1 MNNFV
6 LNNTSV
12 YLGGQCQWDI
22 VINKNKDHLEIGGFQ
37 LAPISGNVP
46 YNRKGEIRNLN
57 NTHSDTLKIFCNNLK
72 ESFWCTDFCADTFIN
87 SSNNVV
93 DSNDLELDTS
103 LFAGLKRVSDYS
115 IYKKQFCFFQPV
127 WLENIPE
134 GSYLRFNFTVHPAGY
149 PNNVLG
155 SNWIDFKI
163 LDDNLFDPFHNQF
176 VNYFNNWVEY
186 VKVTNPIYRYDTYE
200 KDNDDT
206 SIIDEVDEFIQ
217 NPTKKDPE
225 KISVPYYK
233 YYQKTPNGQSYT
245 YEEPLESISSVDEE
259 SIVEVSKIP
268 EHPTSNN
275 NIFPEYI
282 KIKNYNY
289 YVKTIVGNSGN
300 DRSMYID
307 LQKEETRLSGVST
320 LTGQIIN
327 GVNCDYVV
335 SNLLMNERP
344 NVETDYILSTLFK
357 SHNLINSQL
366 FNFNFCFNIDDILS
380 GFIIKQ
386 LYGSKI
392 YISCDVY
399 LVNESGKTE
408 KLENRTLFTNYNYV
422 KKSVYNP
429 FIFIDDIV
437 LDEYD
442 NIIET
447 NYKCVPVIEQKDNV
461 LDYLKDYEVGSVKDI
476 NKLNQNI
483 CHWNYTDIKDK
494 NFNLYN
500 GYQYIY
506 YNYDI
511 NNIPCD
517 IEVKETD
524 EYTYY
529 QKVLLGN
536 TFTYKTE
543 EYNPSHEYSLE
554 TSLPST
560 PNSSSPPY
568 IKIKKVIKFATYQY
582 TPIEIL
588 YSNEVSTYS
597 YPNIYMGNGELS
609 WIYPKQIIY
618 INSHRE
624 DGVDVTANTIYQE
637 LMQKLNNKGEIGLI
651 YKNHL
656 SIDIMNEIWGTHVNV
671 NDLYTDQKIDKICCV
686 YIRINDT
693 DWGTLK
699 NSLLLQAYKPIQ
711 INSSLTLCIDSGVGV
726 ILTNDPNCLLLD
738 NLIDICD
745 HPNWGSSTPSQT
757 LIDQLSDVTITLKG
771 IKESILQGNEG
782 YFYQFGK
789 EICIGYNDLNEKT
802 YYKSD
807 TLNTYLYRIGGK
819 ISPAF
824 LQDSEHNINGY
835 YGYDNRNKSIIIVS
849 DQDANNS
856 FEISK
861 NGSGWRMLLDTEL
874 EFTVTKDTY
883 NNDLSLNDLI
893 KSYLS
898 TLYKITNKFVID
910 EIFSKYFVSFDYEYD
925 YKIIEGKTQVTT
937 IYKVKLILR

>member
-57 NTHSDTLKIFCNNLK
+57 NTHSDTLKRFCSNLK

-134 GSYLRFNFTVHPAGY
+134 GSYLRFNFTAHPAGY

-155 SNWIDFKI
+155 SNWIDLKI
-163 LDDNLFDPFHNQF
+163 LDENLFDPFHNQF

-186 VKVTNPIYRYDTYE
+186 VKITD
-200 KDNDDT
+200 
-206 SIIDEVDEFIQ
+206 
-217 NPTKKDPE
+217 
-225 KISVPYYK
+225 
-233 YYQKTPNGQSYT
+233 
-245 YEEPLESISSVDEE
+245 
-259 SIVEVSKIP
+259 
-268 EHPTSNN
+268 
-275 NIFPEYI
+275 
-282 KIKNYNY
+282 
-289 YVKTIVGNSGN
+289 GN

-307 LQKEETRLSGVST
+307 LRKEEARLSGVST
-320 LTGQIIN
+320 LTGQVIN

-442 NIIET
+442 NIVET
-447 NYKCVPVIEQKDNV
+447 NYECVPDSEQKDNV
-461 LDYLKDYEVGSVKDI
+461 LDYLRDYEVESVKDI

-506 YNYDI
+506 CNYNI
-511 NNIPCD
+511 NQIYNSS
-517 IEVKETD
+517 ED
-524 EYTYY
+524 EFRGKYTYY
-529 QKVLLGN
+529 KKVEIEDEHEE
-536 TFTYKTE
+536 TDWKYQPE
-543 EYNPSHEYSLE
+543 EYNSTFNYVEYPDE
-554 TSLPST
+554 P
-560 PNSSSPPY
+560 PASSGSPDH
-568 IKIKKVIKFATYQY
+568 IKVPILVKFVTYKY
-582 TPIEIL
+582 TPIEIP
-588 YSNEVSTYS
+588 YSNEISTYS
-597 YPNIYMGNGELS
+597 YPDVYMGHGELS
-609 WIYPKQIIY
+609 WIYPRQTIY
-618 INSHRE
+618 MNSQGELLPRE
-624 DGVDVTANTIYQE
+624 IYQE
-637 LMQKLNNKGEIGLI
+637 LMQKLGKKGNIGLF
-651 YKNHL
+651 YQNHL
-656 SIDIMNEIWGTHVNV
+656 SVDIMNEFWGTNI
-671 NDLYTDQKIDKICCV
+671 QKEYSTEGIDKICCV
-686 YIRINDT
+686 FVNTNEWSDF
-693 DWGTLK
+693 
-699 NSLLLQAYKPIQ
+699 NSDLDDSYNPI
-711 INSSLTLCIDSGVGV
+711 IPNTNYNLTIIIDSGLGV

-745 HPNWGSSTPSQT
+745 NPTNASLTSTV
-757 LIDQLSDVTITLKG
+757 LLDQLSDVTTTLKG

-807 TLNTYLYRIGGK
+807 TLNTYLYRTGGK
-819 ISPAF
+819 VSPAF
-824 LQDSEHNINGY
+824 LQDSDHNLNGY
-835 YGYDNRNKSIIIVS
+835 YGYDNRNKSIISVS
-849 DQDANNS
+849 DQDSKNS
-856 FEISK
+856 FELTK
-861 NGSGWRMLLDTEL
+861 NGSGWRILLDTEL

-883 NNDLSLNDLI
+883 NNDISLNDLI

-898 TLYKITNKFVID
+898 SLYNITNKYVID

>member
-57 NTHSDTLKIFCNNLK
+57 NTHSDTLKRFCSNLK

-134 GSYLRFNFTVHPAGY
+134 GSYLRFNFTAHPAGY

-155 SNWIDFKI
+155 SNWIDLKI
-163 LDDNLFDPFHNQF
+163 LDENLFDSFHNQF
-176 VNYFNNWVEY
+176 VNYFNNWIEY
-186 VKVTNPIYRYDTYE
+186 V
-200 KDNDDT
+200 
-206 SIIDEVDEFIQ
+206 
-217 NPTKKDPE
+217 
-225 KISVPYYK
+225 
-233 YYQKTPNGQSYT
+233 
-245 YEEPLESISSVDEE
+245 
-259 SIVEVSKIP
+259 
-268 EHPTSNN
+268 
-275 NIFPEYI
+275 NI
-282 KIKNYNY
+282 
-289 YVKTIVGNSGN
+289 TSGN

-307 LQKEETRLSGVST
+307 LRKEEARLSGVST

-442 NIIET
+442 NIVET
-447 NYKCVPVIEQKDNV
+447 NYECVPDSEQKDNV
-461 LDYLKDYEVGSVKDI
+461 LEYLKDYEVGSVKDI

-506 YNYDI
+506 CNYNINDI
-511 NNIPCD
+511 NY
-517 IEVKETD
+517 ET
-524 EYTYY
+524 EGSQTIYR
-529 QKVLLGN
+529 
-536 TFTYKTE
+536 
-543 EYNPSHEYSLE
+543 YS
-554 TSLPST
+554 
-560 PNSSSPPY
+560 
-568 IKIKKVIKFATYQY
+568 
-582 TPIEIL
+582 PIEIP
-588 YSNEVSTYS
+588 YSNGVSIYS
-597 YPNIYMGNGELS
+597 YPDVYTGYGELS
-609 WIYPKQIIY
+609 WMYPRQAIYL
-618 INSHRE
+618 NSKKSE
-624 DGVDVTANTIYQE
+624 EVVEIYQE
-637 LMQKLNNKGEIGLI
+637 LIKKLSRKGNIGLF
-651 YKNHL
+651 YQNHL
-656 SIDIMNEIWGTHVNV
+656 SIDIMNEFWGT
-671 NDLYTDQKIDKICCV
+671 DIQKDYSNEGINKICCAF
-686 YIRINDT
+686 INT
-693 DWGTLK
+693 DDWAEFGSYLD
-699 NSLLLQAYKPIQ
+699 NSYNPI
-711 INSSLTLCIDSGVGV
+711 IPNTNYNLTIIIDSGLGV
-726 ILTNDPNCLLLD
+726 ILTNNPNCLLLD
-738 NLIDICD
+738 KLIDICD
-745 HPNWGSSTPSQT
+745 NPTNTSLNSAV
-757 LIDQLSDVTITLKG
+757 LLDQLSDVTTTLKG

-807 TLNTYLYRIGGK
+807 TLNTYLYRTGGK

-824 LQDSEHNINGY
+824 LQDSDHNLNGY
-835 YGYDNRNKSIIIVS
+835 YGYNNRNKSVISIS
-849 DQDANNS
+849 EDDADNS
-856 FEISK
+856 FEITK
-861 NGSGWRMLLDTEL
+861 NGSGWRILLDTEL
-874 EFTVTKDTY
+874 NFTVMKVTY
-883 NNDLSLNDLI
+883 NNDISLNDLI

-898 TLYKITNKFVID
+898 SLYNITNKYVID